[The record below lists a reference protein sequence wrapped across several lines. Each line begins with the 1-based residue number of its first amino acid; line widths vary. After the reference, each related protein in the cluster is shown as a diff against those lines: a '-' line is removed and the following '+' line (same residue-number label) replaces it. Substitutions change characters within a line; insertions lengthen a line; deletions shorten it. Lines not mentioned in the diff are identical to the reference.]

1 MAATFVALD
10 VETANADQASICQI
24 GAVRV
29 EGGTIAATMRTLINP
44 QDYFDPMNI
53 SIHGITEEMV
63 EDAPCFAEVAPELS
77 AFIGADVVA
86 CHTAF
91 DRVALD
97 RVHTKYQLE
106 PPEWPWL
113 DTARVC
119 RRAWPDKFAHAGYG
133 LANVAAFC
141 GVEFRHHDALE
152 DARAAALVLLHAMDH
167 VGLDL
172 DGWQRRIRQPI
183 FPRPGGH
190 GDSVACDGDPDG
202 PLAGEVIVF
211 TGALVMTR
219 AEAAP
224 TAAALGC
231 NVRDT
236 VTKATTILVV
246 GLQDAS
252 KLKGYEKSS
261 KHRKAETMIRGGAPL
276 RILSEQDFMGLTRML
291 DAVPA

>member
-1 MAATFVALD
+1 MVVPRFALIGCIATAMA
-10 VETANADQASICQI
+10 
-24 GAVRV
+24 GAVEAQPKADSV
-29 EGGTIAATMRTLINP
+29 
-44 QDYFDPMNI
+44 
-53 SIHGITEEMV
+53 
-63 EDAPCFAEVAPELS
+63 LS
-77 AFIGADVVA
+77 A
-86 CHTAF
+86 
-91 DRVALD
+91 RVAAAV
-97 RVHTKYQLE
+97 R
-106 PPEWPWL
+106 
-113 DTARVC
+113 ARMQDQMIPGVSLAVV
-119 RRAWPDKFAHAGYG
+119 RDGKIIMSAGYG

-172 DGWQRRIRQPI
+172 NGWRRRIRQPI